1 MTKNVTLETVCPEPH
16 LPDGL
21 RLAVLIPCF
30 NEGLTIA
37 RTVEGFRSALP
48 GAEIYVYDN
57 NSTDDTIV
65 AAQQAGAQ
73 VRNEARQGKGH
84 VVRRMFADIEADFYI
99 LVDGDATY
107 DANAA
112 PRLLGRAIQD
122 NLDFVNG
129 ARVTQITEAY
139 RRGHRFGNFVLTSLV
154 RNVFGRDFTDMLSG
168 FKIFSRRFVK
178 SFPAMSRGFEIETEL
193 TVHALELRMPCGED
207 DIDYFARPEGSLS
220 KLSTY
225 RDGLRI
231 LRLIGALIKNERPL
245 PFFGYAGAVFILAAV
260 IFAWPIF
267 QMYFE
272 TGLVPRLPTAVLSVG
287 LVVVGIL
294 SLCVGLIL
302 DMVATLRHE
311 TKRLAYLAVP
321 APNAQRPLARP
332 R

>member
-1 MTKNVTLETVCPEPH
+1 MSESVAQETISPGTLPFN
-16 LPDGL
+16 GL

-30 NEGLTIA
+30 NEGLTVAI
-37 RTVEGFRSALP
+37 TVEAFRSALP
-48 GAEIYVYDN
+48 DAAIYVYDN
-57 NSTDDTIV
+57 NSIDDTVIT
-65 AAQQAGAQ
+65 AQRAGAQ
-73 VRNEARQGKGH
+73 VRSESRQGKGH

-112 PRLLGRAIQD
+112 PRLVRRAIQD

-129 ARVTQITEAY
+129 ARVAQIVEAY
-139 RRGHRFGNFVLTSLV
+139 RRGHRLGNFVLTSLV

-193 TVHALELRMPCGED
+193 TVHALELRMPCGEGE
-207 DIDYFARPEGSLS
+207 IEYFARPEGSFS

-225 RDGLRI
+225 RDGVRI
-231 LRLIGALIKNERPL
+231 LRLIAALIKNERPL
-245 PFFGYAGAVFILAAV
+245 PFFSCAGALL
-260 IFAWPIF
+260 IFAAIAFMVPIF
-267 QMYFE
+267 QVYFE
-272 TGLVPRLPTAVLSVG
+272 TGLVPRLPTAVLSVSM
-287 LVVVGIL
+287 VVVGVL
-294 SLCVGLIL
+294 SIFAGLIL

-321 APNAQRPLARP
+321 TFDKQQTPAVPK
-332 R
+332 